1 MLLISGIVGIIRLVP
16 ITVVVPRHAATAGIV
31 VVVAVVVV
39 PRRSVVVLFLGCNH
53 HPTGLGGGTQGKGG
67 TQKYR

>member
-1 MLLISGIVGIIRLVP
+1 MRRSWSGDSFSVLLISGIVGILRLVP
-16 ITVVVPRHAATAGIV
+16 ITVVVPRHAATAGIIV

-53 HPTGLGGGTQGKGG
+53 HPTGLG
-67 TQKYR
+67 